1 MNWFGHGR
9 SSSGNSRG
17 VLEEAPAKKTTVFD
31 DSRIFFQILD
41 AVPDLGIAIASPEM
55 GQGKSG
61 NPIFYLNRAMKEIV
75 HRMEKELKSGFGVSP
90 DEVEGGSIHRF
101 HKDPDRIRK
110 ILAGIRPGE
119 VRQNQVMEIGG
130 VSLLSTT
137 EALLDPA
144 TKEIVGYMTI
154 FRDVT
159 ADRLLEKSVA
169 AQEEASVTLSKAMEK
184 LDAGIR
190 KIVEVTGQV
199 SAEARKT
206 RTEGEA
212 GRATVGLLLSK
223 VQGAGEAMQA
233 LVDVVGG
240 LNIRSQGIG
249 KVVEVIDDIASQTN
263 LLALNAAIEAARAG
277 DQGRGFAVVADEVR
291 KLAERTIRA
300 TKEIGATIRETQ
312 ADTNKTVTLIHGTL
326 AQVKE
331 SQGRA
336 NEVGSVFESIVGHAT
351 VLSESL
357 QSIEGV
363 TGSQSKSVSDVRR
376 QLDDLVRGLKETTKG
391 VRGRE

>member
-1 MNWFGHGR
+1 MGWFGQDMH
-9 SSSGNSRG
+9 SSEKLRQDQEVSTTIR
-17 VLEEAPAKKTTVFD
+17 ATVFD

-61 NPIFYLNRAMKEIV
+61 NQIFYLNRAMKEIV
-75 HRMEKELKSGFGVSP
+75 QRMEKELKQGFGVSP
-90 DEVEGGSIHRF
+90 DDVEGGSIHRF
-101 HKDPDRIRK
+101 HKDPDSIRK
-110 ILAGIRPGE
+110 ILAGIRLGE

-130 VSLLSTT
+130 ISLLSTT

-144 TKEIVGYMTI
+144 SKEIVGYMTI

-159 ADRLLEKSVA
+159 AGRRLEKSVS

-184 LDAGIR
+184 LDSGIR

-206 RTEGEA
+206 RTEGEV
-212 GRATVGLLLSK
+212 GRKTVGELLSK

-249 KVVEVIDDIASQTN
+249 KIVEVIDDIASQTN

-312 ADTNKTVTLIHGTL
+312 DDTNKTVTLIHGTL
-326 AQVKE
+326 GEVRD

-336 NEVGSVFESIVGHAT
+336 DEVGSVFESIVGHAT
-351 VLSESL
+351 VLSDSL
-357 QSIEGV
+357 QSIVGV
-363 TGSQSKSVSDVRR
+363 TESQSKSVSEVRR

-391 VRGRE
+391 VRTID